1 MKTIEEFIRQ
11 IESSA
16 ALQDELKAIKD
27 KDALAAFLKK
37 NDVDVTVEQFA
48 EAKDIIAEVGVEL
61 TDEEVADIAGGVYRN
76 PNTRRPNDDTHIKAP
91 KANGNYV

>member
-1 MKTIEEFIRQ
+1 MGGKREIDMK
-11 IESSA
+11 
-16 ALQDELKAIKD
+16 LKGELKEK
-27 KDALAAFLKK
+27 
-37 NDVDVTVEQFA
+37 VEKAESAA
-48 EAKDIIAEVGVEL
+48 EAKDIIAEAGVEL